1 MHREHIVIAEDGT
14 IRLPSWVR
22 DQLRRRKGEWRLV
35 PSVDPIIILQRSDDN
50 LPQNHQRATLC
61 GELVGTATLLDVV
74 SMINTSRWTGILAVL
89 DGLVSKSVSF
99 KKGEVKA
106 ASSNQARDRMGEI
119 IYRYGAVTREQLDE
133 AMREVTQTRKIG
145 RVLVE
150 KNYID
155 AHKLWHFIRLQVEE
169 IFYSILQF
177 KKGSFY
183 FFPRDE
189 SEFPSALTLS
199 TQELMMEGVRRI
211 DELSYMRERIPSSR
225 TVLIQAKQLQ
235 PENEGK
241 LDKRER
247 AVFQFVDGVKDVSEI
262 ARLSGLGEFDATK
275 ALFQLLQSNYVR
287 VIDDGPI
294 SDVGIK
300 TSEPGGKLGEV
311 IEAFNQIFR
320 RIYSEVKR
328 KGREPEF
335 RSGLSSFFAGASSYS
350 RLFAAISPQ
359 DDGSLPAEAL
369 LSNLDAVAVSNQSD
383 FLYQALN
390 EYLFFQLFAA
400 GEGLDKEEEQ
410 RLQRVLNEGFRDVD
424 G

>member
-1 MHREHIVIAEDGT
+1 MHRETIVIGEDGNL
-14 IRLPSWVR
+14 RLPGWVR

-35 PSVDPIIILQRSDDN
+35 PSVDPIIILQRADDSAGAN
-50 LPQNHQRATLC
+50 NQRATLC
-61 GELVGTATLLDVV
+61 GELVGTSTLLDVIQ
-74 SMINTSRWTGILAVL
+74 MINTSRWTGILAVL
-89 DGLVSKSVSF
+89 DGLISKSVSF

-119 IYRYGAVTREQLDE
+119 IYRYGAVTRDQLDD

-150 KNYID
+150 KGYID

-169 IFYSILQF
+169 IFYSLLQF
-177 KKGSFY
+177 KRGSFY

-189 SEFPSALTLS
+189 SEFPSALTLA
-199 TQELMMEGVRRI
+199 TQELLMEGVRRI
-211 DELSYMRERIPSSR
+211 DELSMMRERIPSGR
-225 TVLIQAKQLQ
+225 TVLMQIKVI
-235 PENEGK
+235 PENDTK
-241 LDKRER
+241 LDKKER
-247 AVFQFVDGVKDVSEI
+247 QVFQYVDGVKDVSEI

-287 VIDDGPI
+287 VIDDGAVTE
-294 SDVGIK
+294 SGLK
-300 TSEPGGKLGEV
+300 ATEGGNKLGEV

-328 KGREPEF
+328 KGREAEF
-335 RSGLSSFFAGASSYS
+335 RSGLASFFAGASSYAK
-350 RLFAAISPQ
+350 LFSAIAALE
-359 DDGSLPAEAL
+359 DGSLPAESL
-369 LSNLDAVAVSNQSD
+369 LANLDAISAGNQSD

-410 RLQRVLNEGFRDVD
+410 RLQRVLNEGFRDPA

>member
-1 MHREHIVIAEDGT
+1 MHRETIVIGEDGSV
-14 IRLPSWVR
+14 RLPNWVKE
-22 DQLRRRKGEWRLV
+22 QLRRRKGEWRLV
-35 PSVDPIIILQRSDDN
+35 PSVDPIIILQRANETTTSN
-50 LPQNHQRATLC
+50 AQRATLC
-61 GELVGTATLLDVV
+61 GELVGTATLLDVM
-74 SMINTSRWTGILAVL
+74 SMINTARWTGILAVL

-119 IYRYGAVTREQLDE
+119 IYRYGAVTRDQLDD

-169 IFYSILQF
+169 IFYSLLQF
-177 KKGSFY
+177 KRGSFY

-199 TQELMMEGVRRI
+199 TQELLMEGVRRI
-211 DELSYMRERIPSSR
+211 DELGYMRERIPSGR
-225 TVLIQAKQLQ
+225 TILIQVK
-235 PENEGK
+235 PIPDTDTK
-241 LDKRER
+241 LDKKER
-247 AVFQFVDGVKDVSEI
+247 KIFQFIDGVKDVIEL
-262 ARLSGLGEFDATK
+262 ARLSELGEFDATK
-275 ALFQLLQSNYVR
+275 GLFQLLQSNYIR
-287 VIDDGPI
+287 VIDDGPMG
-294 SDVGIK
+294 DGGVGGIK
-300 TSEPGGKLGEV
+300 SEGGNRLAEV
-311 IEAFNQIFR
+311 IGAFNQIFR

-328 KGREPEF
+328 KGREAEF
-335 RSGLSSFFAGASSYS
+335 RSGLASFFAGASSYA
-350 RLFAAISPQ
+350 RLFSSISALE
-359 DDGSLPAEAL
+359 DGSLPSDSL
-369 LSNLDAVAVSNQSD
+369 LANLDAISAGNQSD

-410 RLQRVLNEGFRDVD
+410 RLQRVLNEGFRDPE
-424 G
+424 

>member
-1 MHREHIVIAEDGT
+1 MHRETIVVGEDGSV
-14 IRLPSWVR
+14 RLPNWVKE
-22 DQLRRRKGEWRLV
+22 QLRRRKGEWRLV
-35 PSVDPIIILQRSDDN
+35 PSVDPIIILQRATEGATSN
-50 LPQNHQRATLC
+50 QRATLC
-61 GELVGTATLLDVV
+61 GELVGTSTLLDVI

-119 IYRYGAVTREQLDE
+119 IYRYGAVTRDQLDD
-133 AMREVTQTRKIG
+133 AMKEVTQTRKIG

-169 IFYSILQF
+169 IFYSLLQF
-177 KKGSFY
+177 KRGSFY

-199 TQELMMEGVRRI
+199 TQELLMEGVRRI
-211 DELSYMRERIPSSR
+211 DELGYMRERIPTSR
-225 TVLIQAKQLQ
+225 TILMQAKQI
-235 PENEGK
+235 PDTDTK
-241 LDKRER
+241 LDKKER
-247 AVFQFVDGVKDVSEI
+247 KVFQFIDGIKDVAEI
-262 ARLSGLGEFDATK
+262 ARLSELGEFDATK
-275 ALFQLLQSNYVR
+275 ALFQLLQSGYIK
-287 VIDDGPI
+287 VIDDGPM
-294 SDVGIK
+294 SDASIK
-300 TSEPGGKLGEV
+300 SGGGNRLAGV
-311 IEAFNQIFR
+311 INAFNQIFK

-328 KGREPEF
+328 KGREAEF
-335 RSGLSSFFAGASSYS
+335 RSGLASFFAGASSYA
-350 RLFAAISPQ
+350 RLFSSISAME
-359 DDGSLPAEAL
+359 DGSLPADAL
-369 LSNLDAVAVSNQSD
+369 LGNLDAISANNQSD

-410 RLQRVLNEGFRDVD
+410 RLQRVLNEGFKDD
-424 G
+424 EE

>member
-1 MHREHIVIAEDGT
+1 MHRETIVIGEDGSL
-14 IRLPSWVR
+14 RLPTWVR
-22 DQLRRRKGEWRLV
+22 DQLKRRKGEWRLV
-35 PSVDPIIILQRSDDN
+35 PSVDPLIILQRANDGPIN
-50 LPQNHQRATLC
+50 PQQQRATLS
-61 GELVGTATLLDVV
+61 GELVGTSTLLDVV

-99 KKGEVKA
+99 KKGEIKA

-119 IYRYGAVTREQLDE
+119 IYRYGAVTRDQLDD
-133 AMREVTQTRKIG
+133 AMREVTPTRKIG

-169 IFYSILQF
+169 IFYSLLQF
-177 KKGSFY
+177 KKGDFY

-199 TQELMMEGVRRI
+199 TQELLMEGVRRI
-211 DELSYMRERIPSSR
+211 DELGYMRERIPSGR
-225 TVLIQAKQLQ
+225 TILMQLK
-235 PENEGK
+235 PIPDSDTK
-241 LDKRER
+241 LDKKER
-247 AVFQFVDGVKDVSEI
+247 KVFQFVDGVKDVAEI
-262 ARLSGLGEFDATK
+262 ARLSELGEFDATK
-275 ALFQLLQSNYVR
+275 ALFQLLQSGYVR
-287 VIDDGPI
+287 VIDDGPMT
-294 SDVGIK
+294 DVGLK
-300 TSEPGGKLGEV
+300 SSGGNRLGEV

-328 KGREPEF
+328 KGREAEF
-335 RSGLSSFFAGASSYS
+335 RSGLASFFAGASSYA
-350 RLFAAISPQ
+350 RLFSSISALE
-359 DDGSLPAEAL
+359 DGSLPADAL
-369 LSNLDAVAVSNQSD
+369 LANLDAISAGNQSD

-410 RLQRVLNEGFRDVD
+410 RLQRVLNEGFREE
-424 G
+424 